1 MTTSIFLF
9 ALIAALAA
17 VSQAVIPSF
26 GQQSVAVER
35 AKLQDSDFL
44 IKPRLGSVVTTA
56 NFTLR
61 VADFNKYPILAF
73 PDVQSFV
80 ILATVNFK
88 KSVFTHYHP
97 RATETLTSF
106 RGTFSVQIIF
116 EGLGNARVVDIMV
129 PAGQS
134 TVFPQGLP
142 HTTTCMTA
150 SGCVFS
156 AIFNSA
162 DPGLIPF

>member
-1 MTTSIFLF
+1 MTTSFVIIVY
-9 ALIAALAA
+9 IAALAA
-17 VSQAVIPSF
+17 LTQAVIPSF
-26 GQQSVAVER
+26 GQQSVAAER
-35 AKLQDSDFL
+35 AKLHDSDFL
-44 IKPRLGSVVTTA
+44 INPRQGSVTTTP

-61 VADFNKYPILAF
+61 VADFNTYPLLAF

-80 ILATVNFK
+80 ILATVK
-88 KSVFTHYHP
+88 YEKSVFTHYHP
-97 RATETLTSF
+97 RATETLTAI

-129 PAGQS
+129 PPGRT

-142 HTTTCMTA
+142 HTTTCKTLT
-150 SGCVFS
+150 GCVFS